1 MNPTNT
7 TWCKVCGV
15 TTLADAMASAL
26 AGVDALGFNFYP
38 SSARFLAPAK
48 AADIC
53 TQLKITHP
61 RVQKIGLFVD
71 APAAE
76 VIATLAAVDLDLLQF
91 HGDESA
97 EYCRQFD
104 MPYIKVLGMA
114 ADADFTNFAANYADA
129 WALLLDTFDAQMK
142 GGTGRQFD
150 WTLWPEQSASRLVLA
165 GGLTP
170 DNVAQSV
177 RQLRPFGVD
186 VAGGVEN
193 ERKGVKDH
201 AKVKHFIENAKNG

>member
-1 MNPTNT
+1 M

-15 TTLADAMASAL
+15 TTVADAMASAQ

-38 SSARFLAPAK
+38 SSARFLAPAE
-48 AADIC
+48 AAAIC
-53 TQLKITHP
+53 AQVKTAHP
-61 RVQKIGLFVD
+61 QVQRVGLFVD
-71 APAAE
+71 APVAD
-76 VIATLAAVDLDLLQF
+76 VVATLAEVDLDLLQF

-97 EYCRQFD
+97 QYCRQFD
-104 MPYIKVLGMA
+104 MPYIKVLGMGEG
-114 ADADFTNFAANYADA
+114 ADFTHFAANYADA
-129 WALLLDTFDAQMK
+129 WALLLDTLDAQMK

-150 WTLWPEQSASRLVLA
+150 WTLWPEQSANRLILA

-170 DNVAQSV
+170 DNVTQSV

-193 ERKGVKDH
+193 EKKGVKDH
-201 AKVKHFIENAKNG
+201 AKLQHFIENAKNG